1 METIFKNIYAD
12 LVTSK
17 SRINDPLK
25 NFLFSS
31 MTNTILIFYLASKK
45 KATLEEMCHNI
56 PPKVISRSTIQNILK
71 EGTKILFFEK
81 ELNPNDKRA
90 KYYKL
95 SSQGNK
101 ILEDWALNQK
111 NNFSELK
118 NSSKAA

>member
-1 METIFKNIYAD
+1 MEQIFKNIYTD
-12 LVTSK
+12 LVNSK
-17 SRINDPLK
+17 NKSDNPLK

-31 MTNTILIFYLASKK
+31 MTNTILTFYLASKK
-45 KATLEEMCHNI
+45 KATLEEICYNI
-56 PPKVISRSTIQNILK
+56 PPKIISRSTIQNILK

-95 SSQGNK
+95 SNQGNK
-101 ILEDWALNQK
+101 ILEDWALSQK

>member
-1 METIFKNIYAD
+1 MEKIFENIYTD
-12 LVTSK
+12 LVSSK
-17 SRINDPLK
+17 NRNSDPLR

-31 MTNTILIFYLASKK
+31 MTNTVLIFYLASKK
-45 KATLEEMCHNI
+45 KATLEELCHNI

-95 SSQGNK
+95 SNQGNK
-101 ILEDWALNQK
+101 ILEDWALSQK
-111 NNFSELK
+111 NNFNELK
-118 NSSKAA
+118 NSAKAA

>member
-1 METIFKNIYAD
+1 MEKIFKNIYTD
-12 LVTSK
+12 LVNSK
-17 SRINDPLK
+17 NRNSDPLR

-31 MTNTILIFYLASKK
+31 MTNTILTFYLASKK
-45 KATLEEMCHNI
+45 KATLEELCHNI

-95 SSQGNK
+95 SNQGNK
-101 ILEDWALNQK
+101 ILEDWALSQK

-118 NSSKAA
+118 NSSKDA

>member
-1 METIFKNIYAD
+1 MEQIFKNIYTD
-12 LVTSK
+12 LVNSK
-17 SRINDPLK
+17 IRSDNPLK
-25 NFLFSS
+25 KFLFSN
-31 MTNTILIFYLASKK
+31 MTNTILTFYLASKK
-45 KATLEEMCHNI
+45 KATLEEICYNI

-95 SSQGNK
+95 SNQGNK
-101 ILEDWALNQK
+101 ILEDWALSQK
-111 NNFSELK
+111 NNFSEFR